1 MIDQNK
7 KEVFDEDDLNVAT
20 AHYAVQSH
28 RVRKTI
34 QTIIDIY
41 TKVVGPIAEED
52 RAILNKGDNVLN
64 EIDACLTKLGV
75 PFQRY
80 EDLQPQTNSFYTF

>member
-1 MIDQNK
+1 MIDQTK

-34 QTIIDIY
+34 QSIIDIY
-41 TKVVGPIAEED
+41 NTVVGEISEED
-52 RAILNKGDNVLN
+52 REILNQGDNALDRVD
-64 EIDACLTKLGV
+64 ECLTKLGI

-80 EDLQPQTNSFYTF
+80 EDQPQTNSYYTF

>member
-1 MIDQNK
+1 MIDKNQE
-7 KEVFDEDDLNVAT
+7 EVFDENDLNIAT
-20 AHYAVQSH
+20 THYAVQSH

-34 QTIIDIY
+34 QSIIDIY

-80 EDLQPQTNSFYTF
+80 EDQPQTTNYYSY